1 MIGTLL
7 RPLNNGFQDARIN
20 HTKSI
25 QITIQPYLK
34 VFLKAGRMTTQW
46 VRLDFSQVPDFGK
59 TCNCTLLRKGHFI
72 TRLFLVST
80 LPDISTI
87 QQQAQVVAGASQT
100 APKFGWTNSI
110 GHALLQRSEFVIG
123 GDTLDTLDSRMLEI
137 LDEFNTPLEKVP
149 AVNNLIGRLDS
160 GFSSSS
166 IGYSQAKTVA
176 VPVNHW
182 FARGDSSAALP
193 IDAIGSDLVQLRMT
207 FRGLNSVYY
216 TESRSVNVSQEF
228 CAEGGQLWPIG
239 DSQIYV
245 QDDGGEVIEGLDP
258 NNPNEK
264 WTGMP
269 GFMMPPTRDIH
280 LGDTYLLAEYVYL
293 DKPEANRW
301 RLADIQVPVV
311 QHYIIEPFDT
321 QGVPQVN
328 IPIRV
333 PNPTRALYFMAQ
345 RAEAPNYN
353 ALFLCTR
360 DLSGAGV
367 PYAPWWPNAVGLT
380 SSNPS
385 QVASAPQKF
394 IPAFALR
401 DSEPITSLSFVYEG
415 NYNRWVAQA
424 PSLFRSL
431 FPGTLFPKSPWVN
444 RYMYVLPFGLGQS
457 AVTIHN
463 GEANMDKLKRAELRL
478 QIAPERG
485 CLAPMQVPRYTI
497 YVYAETYNVFRVYGG
512 RASMLFSQ

>member
-20 HTKSI
+20 YNKAI

-34 VFLKAGRMTTQW
+34 IFLKAGRMTTQW

-87 QQQAQVVAGASQT
+87 QQQAQVAAGASQV

-110 GHALLQRSEFVIG
+110 GHALLQRSEFNIA
-123 GDTLDTLDSRMLEI
+123 GDTLDVLDSRLLEI

-149 AVNNLIGRLDS
+149 AVNNLIGRLDA
-160 GFSSSS
+160 GYSSSS
-166 IGYSQAKTVA
+166 TGYSSTKTVC
-176 VPVNHW
+176 VPIPHW
-182 FARGDSSAALP
+182 FSRGDSAAALP
-193 IDAIGSDLVQLRMT
+193 IDAIAADLVQLRMT

-216 TESRSVNVSQEF
+216 TESRSINVSQEF
-228 CAEGGQLWPIG
+228 CEEGGQLWPIG
-239 DSQIYV
+239 GAQLYVEDSGGQI
-245 QDDGGEVIEGLDP
+245 IEGLDP
-258 NNPNEK
+258 EDATKK
-264 WTGMP
+264 WSGLP
-269 GFMMPPTRDIH
+269 GFLMPPARDIH
-280 LGDTYLLAEYVYL
+280 LGDTYILAEYVYL
-293 DKPEANRW
+293 DKPEANRY

-333 PNPTRALYFMAQ
+333 PNPCRVLYFMAQ
-345 RAEAPNYN
+345 RSEAPNYN
-353 ALFLCTR
+353 AYFLCTR

-380 SSNPS
+380 STDPA
-385 QVASAPQKF
+385 QVASAPSKF

-431 FPGTLFPKSPWVN
+431 IPGTLFPKSPWVN
-444 RYMYVLPFGLGQS
+444 RYMYVLPFGLGQT

-463 GEANMDKLKRAELRL
+463 GEANLDKLKRAELRL